1 MSPIPPEN
9 LLLMGE
15 VIRPHGLEG
24 LLRIKSY
31 AQTEE
36 SFLRTGVVFLQK
48 GSAEPHEYTI
58 TSVRP
63 HKNVHLLKLRGVDS
77 LEEAEKLKGA
87 RILMGK
93 DSLYPKRRGE
103 YFWHELI
110 GLEVYLN
117 EGEYVGKIKHILRT
131 GSNDIYVVQE
141 GKKEILIPAIY
152 DVIQEIDLTKNRMII
167 SDVEGLLDLNE
178 V

>member
-1 MSPIPPEN
+1 
-9 LLLMGE
+9 
-15 VIRPHGLEG
+15 V
-24 LLRIKSY
+24 
-31 AQTEE
+31 
-36 SFLRTGVVFLQK
+36 
-48 GSAEPHEYTI
+48 GSAEPCEYAI

-63 HKNVHLLKLRGVDS
+63 HKNVHLLKLEGVDS

-87 RILMGK
+87 RILIRK
-93 DSLYPKRRGE
+93 DVLSVKRSDE

-110 GLEVYLN
+110 GLEVYLSR
-117 EGEYVGKIKHILRT
+117 GEYVGKIRHIIAT

-141 GKKEILIPAIY
+141 GKKEVLIPAIY
-152 DVIQEIDLTKNRMII
+152 DVIQEIDPTKNRMII

>member
-1 MSPIPPEN
+1 
-9 LLLMGE
+9 MGE

-31 AQTEE
+31 AQSEE
-36 SFLRTGVVFLQK
+36 SFLRPEVVFLQV
-48 GSAEPHEYTI
+48 GSAEPREYAI

-77 LEEAEKLKGA
+77 LEEAEKLSGA
-87 RILMGK
+87 RILIGK
-93 DSLYPKRRGE
+93 DSLNSERRDE

-110 GLEVYLN
+110 GLEVFLSG
-117 EGEYVGKIKHILRT
+117 GEYVGKIEHILPT

-141 GKKEILIPAIY
+141 GKKEVLIPAIY
-152 DVIQEIDLTKNRMII
+152 DVIQEIDLTKKRMII

>member
-1 MSPIPPEN
+1 LSPIPPEN

-31 AQTEE
+31 AETGE
-36 SFLRTGVVFLQK
+36 SFLCAETVFLQK
-48 GSAEPHEYTI
+48 GSAEPHEYTV

-63 HKNVHLLKLRGVDS
+63 HKKVHLLKLKGVDS
-77 LEEAEKLKGA
+77 LEEAERLRGA
-87 RILMGK
+87 RILIGK
-93 DSLYPKRRGE
+93 EILNSKRCDE

-110 GLEVYLN
+110 GLEVYLSR
-117 EGEYVGKIKHILRT
+117 GEYVGKIKHILPT
-131 GSNDIYVVQE
+131 GSNDIYVVEE
-141 GKKEILIPAIY
+141 GEKEVLIPALY
-152 DVIQEIDLTKNRMII
+152 DVIQEIDLTRNRMII

>member
-1 MSPIPPEN
+1 
-9 LLLMGE
+9 MGE

-36 SFLRTGVVFLQK
+36 SFLRAEMVFLQL
-48 GSAEPHEYTI
+48 GSAEPCEYAV

-77 LEEAEKLKGA
+77 LEEAERLRGA
-87 RILMGK
+87 RILIGK
-93 DSLYPKRRGE
+93 ETLNSKGCDE

-110 GLEVYLN
+110 GLEVYLSR
-117 EGEYVGKIKHILRT
+117 GEYVGKIKHILPT

-141 GKKEILIPAIY
+141 GEKEVLIPATY
-152 DVIQEIDLTKNRMII
+152 DVIQDIDLTKKKMII

>member
-1 MSPIPPEN
+1 
-9 LLLMGE
+9 MGE

-36 SFLRTGVVFLQK
+36 SFLRAEMVFLQT
-48 GSAEPHEYTI
+48 GSAEPREYAV

-63 HKNVHLLKLRGVDS
+63 HKKVHLLKLRGVDS
-77 LEEAEKLKGA
+77 LEEAERLIGA
-87 RILMGK
+87 QILIEKETLNAK
-93 DSLYPKRRGE
+93 DPDE
-103 YFWHELI
+103 YFWYELI
-110 GLEVYLN
+110 GLEVYLS
-117 EGEYVGKIKHILRT
+117 GGKYVGKIEHILPT
-131 GSNDIYVVQE
+131 GSNDIYVVQQGE
-141 GKKEILIPAIY
+141 KEVLIPAIY
-152 DVIQEIDLTKNRMII
+152 DVIQEIDLSKNRMII

>member
-1 MSPIPPEN
+1 MSSIPPEN
-9 LLLMGE
+9 LLLMGR

-31 AQTEE
+31 AQSEE
-36 SFLRTGVVFLQK
+36 SFLNAGVVFLQMH
-48 GSAEPHEYTI
+48 SAEPWEYVV

-63 HKNVHLLKLRGVDS
+63 HKKAYLLKLEGVDS
-77 LEEAEKLKGA
+77 FKEAEALRDAK
-87 RILMGK
+87 ILI
-93 DSLYPKRRGE
+93 RRQASTREREDE

-110 GLEVYLN
+110 GLEVYVS
-117 EGEYVGKIKHILRT
+117 GGAYVGKITYILPT

-141 GKKEILIPAIY
+141 GEKEVLIPAIY
-152 DVIQEIDLTKNRMII
+152 DVIQEINLKKKRMII

>member
-31 AQTEE
+31 AESEE
-36 SFLRTGVVFLQK
+36 SFLRSERVFLHV
-48 GSAEPHEYTI
+48 GSAGPHEYTV

-77 LEEAEKLKGA
+77 LEEAEKLRGA
-87 RILMGK
+87 RILIEK
-93 DSLYPKRRGE
+93 ETLNAKSRDE

-110 GLEVYLN
+110 GLEVYLTR
-117 EGEYVGKIKHILRT
+117 GDYVGKIKQILPT
-131 GSNDIYVVQE
+131 ESNDIYVVQE
-141 GKKEILIPAIY
+141 GKKEVLIPAIY
-152 DVIQEIDLTKNRMII
+152 DVIQEVDLTTNRMII
-167 SDVEGLLDLNE
+167 SDMEGLLDLNE

>member
-31 AQTEE
+31 AETKE
-36 SFLRTGVVFLQK
+36 SFLRAKMVFIQK
-48 GSAEPHEYTI
+48 GLDEPRGYDV

-77 LEEAEKLKGA
+77 LEEAEKLRGA
-87 RILMGK
+87 RILIGK
-93 DSLYPKRRGE
+93 ETLSSKRRDE

-110 GLEVYLN
+110 GLEVYLSR
-117 EGEYVGKIKHILRT
+117 GEYVGKIKNILPT

-141 GKKEILIPAIY
+141 GNKEVLIPAIY
-152 DVIQEIDLTKNRMII
+152 DVIQEINLIEKRMII

>member
-36 SFLRTGVVFLQK
+36 SFLRAELVFLQK
-48 GSAEPHEYTI
+48 GSAEPREYAI

-87 RILMGK
+87 RILIEK
-93 DSLYPKRRGE
+93 DSLNSKRRDE

-110 GLEVYLN
+110 GLEVYLSR
-117 EGEYVGKIKHILRT
+117 GEYLGKIKHILPT

-141 GKKEILIPAIY
+141 GKKEVLIPAIY

>member
-1 MSPIPPEN
+1 LSPIPPEN

-31 AQTEE
+31 AESEE
-36 SFLRTGVVFLQK
+36 SFLGAEMVFLQK
-48 GSAEPHEYTI
+48 GSAEPREYAV

-77 LEEAEKLKGA
+77 LEEAEELKGA
-87 RILMGK
+87 KILIGK
-93 DSLYPKRRGE
+93 DTLNSKGRNE
-103 YFWHELI
+103 YFWYELI
-110 GLEVYLN
+110 GLEVYLSR
-117 EGEYVGKIKHILRT
+117 GEYVGKIKHILPT

-141 GKKEILIPAIY
+141 GNKEVLIPAIH
-152 DVIQEIDLTKNRMII
+152 DVIQEIDLTKKRMII
-167 SDVEGLLDLNE
+167 SNVEGLLDLNE

>member
-1 MSPIPPEN
+1 
-9 LLLMGE
+9 MGE

-36 SFLRTGVVFLQK
+36 SFLRAEVVLLQV
-48 GSAEPHEYTI
+48 GSAEPRDYAI
-58 TSVRP
+58 TSVWP

-87 RILMGK
+87 KILIGK
-93 DSLYPKRRGE
+93 DALNSKSRDE

-110 GLEVYLN
+110 GLEVYLSR
-117 EGEYVGKIKHILRT
+117 GEYIGKIKHILPT

-141 GKKEILIPAIY
+141 GKKEVLIPAIY